1 DRYDSGSIRLPRFGK
16 PPVGAPAIAL
26 HNGRELLRTAKQ
38 PLSNAQI
45 KELRRGYL
53 AGISYLDA
61 QVGKVLQELER
72 LRLRENTVVVF
83 WSDHGFH
90 LGEHSL
96 WCKTSNFEHDAHVPL
111 IIAAPNANRP
121 GAKTAALVELLDL
134 YPTLVD
140 LCEVTTPTK
149 LEGVSLRP
157 LLIDSTAVV
166 KRAAYTQHPRPAYY
180 QGRPDAMGVSVRTD
194 RYRYTEWR
202 KFDSGEVVAREL
214 YDHQLDPG
222 ENLNTVDSPADAEQF
237 QVAQRLLLEKFPR
250 GRRSNGLRE

>member
-1 DRYDSGSIRLPRFGK
+1 
-16 PPVGAPAIAL
+16 
-26 HNGRELLRTAKQ
+26 
-38 PLSNAQI
+38 
-45 KELRRGYL
+45 
-53 AGISYLDA
+53 
-61 QVGKVLQELER
+61 
-72 LRLRENTVVVF
+72 VF